1 MLDDATDPKK
11 LEESLLASGSFTR
24 SIIESSS
31 DCIKV
36 LDLQGTLQFMSRGG
50 QQLLGI
56 DNIESYL
63 NVAYEDFWKGSDHE
77 AAIGAIRKAQTG
89 QFGRFQGYCPTA
101 DGTPKWWDVFISPI
115 TDTAGKVKSLLAV
128 SRDITERKLAEDE
141 LRESQEKLEQRVQE
155 RTAELAAANEHL
167 RKEIEERKLNEAA
180 IRSTEEK
187 YRFLVQNLPSI
198 VYRGYKDWS
207 VEFFDS
213 KVQSLLGYDVD
224 DFNQKKITW
233 RHVVVPEDLEAAR
246 KEFAL
251 ALKSENSYVREYR
264 VRARSGD
271 LFWLQDRGR
280 IVLNDAGEIDY
291 VSGVLFDI
299 TDRKM
304 TEEALRESER
314 KLRLLSS
321 QLLTAQEDERKRIA
335 RELHDGI
342 GQSLGTVKVKAETV
356 LKEARSSAAGIN
368 VELMESVISTIQKA
382 MEEVRIISMDLR
394 PSTLDSLGILATIGW
409 FCREFQTAYP
419 QIRIEKQIDIREDE
433 VPEPHKTVVYRLL
446 QESFNNIAKHSRAD
460 LVRIHLA
467 KAEGAINLAVHDNG
481 RGFNP
486 EHVVSAENLMVGFG
500 LASMRE
506 RTESLGG
513 SFSILSNAG
522 EGTVMRA
529 SWNI

>member
-1 MLDDATDPKK
+1 MLDDIADPKK
-11 LEESLLASGSFTR
+11 FEESLLESEGFTR

-50 QQLLGI
+50 QELLGI
-56 DNIESYL
+56 ENFETYL
-63 NVAYEDFWKGSDHE
+63 NLAYEDFWKGSDHE
-77 AAIGAIRKAQTG
+77 AAIRAIRKAQNG
-89 QFGRFQGYCPTA
+89 QFGRFQGYCPTV
-101 DGTPKWWDVFISPI
+101 DGTPKWWDVSISPI
-115 TDTAGKVKSLLAV
+115 TDSVGKVKSLLAV
-128 SRDITERKLAEDE
+128 SRDVTDRKLAEDE
-141 LRESQEKLEQRVQE
+141 LRKAHEELEQRVHE
-155 RTAELAAANEHL
+155 RTLELAEANEHL
-167 RKEIEERKLNEAA
+167 RKEIEERKLTEAV
-180 IRSTEEK
+180 IRRTEEK
-187 YRFLVQNLPSI
+187 YRFLVKNLPSI

-213 KVQSLLGYDVD
+213 KVQSLLGYDLD
-224 DFNQKKITW
+224 DFNMRKITW
-233 RHVVVPEDLEAAR
+233 RDVVVPEDLEAAR

-264 VRARSGD
+264 VRARSGEV
-271 LFWLQDRGR
+271 LWLQDRGR
-280 IVLNDAGEIDY
+280 IVLNDAGEIEY

-356 LKEARSSAAGIN
+356 LKEARSSTGRIN
-368 VELMESVISTIQKA
+368 VELLESVIATVQKA

-419 QIRIEKQIDIREDE
+419 HIRIERQIDIREDE
-433 VPEPHKTVVYRLL
+433 VPEPHKTVVYRVL
-446 QESFNNIAKHSRAD
+446 QESFNNIAKHSTAD

-467 KAEGAINLAVHDNG
+467 KTEGAMTLAVQDNG
-481 RGFNP
+481 QGFDL
-486 EHVVSAENLMVGFG
+486 EQVFSGENVMLGFG

-513 SFSILSNAG
+513 SFSILSSVG

-529 SWNI
+529 SWRI